1 MDEQDV
7 TNIFINPYY
16 AINIDPRLL
25 DEHPPIV
32 TQSDWIEANLRLM
45 DEIGAHKWLERLLA
59 VLQGDYPVGPDDPDI
74 PGGYRRRTM
83 G

>member
-16 AINIDPRLL
+16 AINIHPRLL
-25 DEHPPIV
+25 DDHTPIV

-45 DEIGAHKWLERLLA
+45 DEIGERVWLERLLTI
-59 VLQGDYPVGPDDPDI
+59 LQGEAPHDPDVN
-74 PGGYRRRTM
+74 
-83 G
+83 

>member
-1 MDEQDV
+1 MDEQDI

-32 TQSDWIEANLRLM
+32 TRADWVEANLRLM
-45 DEIGAHKWLERLLA
+45 DEIGERQWLEGLLA
-59 VLQGDYPVGPDDPDI
+59 VLEADFLPDPPGPDSID
-74 PGGYRRRTM
+74 GG
-83 G
+83 